1 MENIN
6 FTKSPTPKLTNSNEK
21 ITPQGTLE
29 VKSRKKIGP
38 AEYQAEKLRTQTY
51 ENRLETEKNSEMIR
65 EKLKGISASLNLDI
79 RIQSKNLKFSVD
91 QITKRLL
98 LTVSDKES
106 GKIIKQVPSETIL
119 KISHSLETLKGI
131 LYDEKY

>member
-51 ENRLETEKNSEMIR
+51 ENRLEAEKNSEMIR
-65 EKLKGISASLNLDI
+65 EKLKGVSASLNLDM

-106 GKIIKQVPSETIL
+106 GKVIKQVPSETIL

>member
-1 MENIN
+1 MENIKLA
-6 FTKSPTPKLTNSNEK
+6 TSTTPLPKDSSEK
-21 ITPQGTLE
+21 FVPQGTLE
-29 VKSRKKIGP
+29 IKSKNDTGSK
-38 AEYQAEKLRTQTY
+38 EYNAEKIRTQIY
-51 ENRLETEKNSEMIR
+51 ESRLEAEKTLEMNR
-65 EKLKGISASLNLDI
+65 ERLKGMSASLNVDMRI
-79 RIQSKNLKFSVD
+79 RSKNLEFSVD
-91 QITKRLL
+91 QITNRLL

>member
-51 ENRLETEKNSEMIR
+51 ENRLEAEKNSEMIR
-65 EKLKGISASLNLDI
+65 EKLKGVSASLNLDM
-79 RIQSKNLKFSVD
+79 RIQ
-91 QITKRLL
+91 
-98 LTVSDKES
+98 
-106 GKIIKQVPSETIL
+106 
-119 KISHSLETLKGI
+119 
-131 LYDEKY
+131 

>member
-1 MENIN
+1 
-6 FTKSPTPKLTNSNEK
+6 
-21 ITPQGTLE
+21 
-29 VKSRKKIGP
+29 
-38 AEYQAEKLRTQTY
+38 
-51 ENRLETEKNSEMIR
+51 MIR
-65 EKLKGISASLNLDI
+65 EKLKGVSASLNLDM

-106 GKIIKQVPSETIL
+106 GKVIKQVPSETIL

>member
-51 ENRLETEKNSEMIR
+51 KNRLEAEKNSEMIR
-65 EKLKGISASLNLDI
+65 EKLKGVSASLNLDM

-106 GKIIKQVPSETIL
+106 GKVIKQVPSETIL

>member
-21 ITPQGTLE
+21 IVPQGTLE
-29 VKSRKKIGP
+29 VKSRNNIGP
-38 AEYQAEKLRTQTY
+38 KEYQAEKLRTQTY
-51 ENRLETEKNSEMIR
+51 ENRLEAEKNSEMIR

-119 KISHSLETLKGI
+119 KISHSLEALKGI

>member
-51 ENRLETEKNSEMIR
+51 ENRLEAEKNSEMIR

-119 KISHSLETLKGI
+119 KISHSLEALKGI

>member
-6 FTKSPTPKLTNSNEK
+6 FTTSPTPKPKSSNEK
-21 ITPQGTLE
+21 IVPQGTLE
-29 VKSRKKIGP
+29 VKSRKNIGSK
-38 AEYQAEKLRTQTY
+38 EYQAEKLRTQTY
-51 ENRLETEKNSEMIR
+51 ENRLDSAKNLDMVR

-119 KISHSLETLKGI
+119 KISHSLGTLKGI

>member
-51 ENRLETEKNSEMIR
+51 ENRLEAEKNSEMIR
-65 EKLKGISASLNLDI
+65 EKLKGVSASLNLDM
-79 RIQSKNLKFSVD
+79 RIKSKNLKFSVD

-106 GKIIKQVPSETIL
+106 GKVIKQVPSETIL